1 MFRPVSSVPAPSA
14 VRQHPRTSRRLSTGS
29 RIALSAALLA
39 GLPLDAAF
47 ADDDRFFEW
56 TSNTLGFRYGQQF
69 TNPNNPDKFAKRI
82 YSFSHAD
89 GYRYGSNF
97 FHLDVFFSDSRD
109 PRKGTDHGGSE
120 VYAVYRHQLYASR
133 VFDVPLGKG
142 LVKDHALTFG
152 FDASR
157 NNNLASAKKRAL
169 VIGPTVK
176 FNGAGVLDLSLLYY
190 REKNHFGVPGAKH
203 PDHTFDG
210 TYMLNLTWL
219 KPFQLGERMAKF
231 QGFLNHVGEKGEDY
245 NDKDTAAETLV
256 RTSLMVAALPG
267 ARRQPNLWLG
277 VGYEYWHNK
286 FGVDGG
292 TGSRTSTPTVNLE
305 FSF

>member
-14 VRQHPRTSRRLSTGS
+14 VRQHPHTSRRLSTGS

-97 FHLDVFFSDSRD
+97 FHLDVFLSDSRD
-109 PRKGTDHGGSE
+109 PRKGTDHSGSE

-133 VFDVPLGKG
+133 VFDVQLGKG

-203 PDHTFDG
+203 PDHSFDG

-267 ARRQPNLWLG
+267 AKRQPNLWLG
-277 VGYEYWHNK
+277 VGHEYWHNK